1 MTESYAPFDAAAYLD
16 SDEVIAEYLTPAA
29 EDPSPEVF
37 LAALGDV
44 GQGARHGANRQGRRA
59 WARKPVQ
66 GAQRW
71 RASPL

>member
-1 MTESYAPFDAAAYLD
+1 
-16 SDEVIAEYLTPAA
+16 
-29 EDPSPEVF
+29 VF

-59 WARKPVQ
+59 WERKPVQ